1 MSSRDRVAPRES
13 AGDGLCDCADNLS
26 GLASA
31 FEVERKL
38 TLSRTSI
45 APVAIFESR
54 PVESWFDE
62 LVGTDG

>member
-1 MSSRDRVAPRES
+1 
-13 AGDGLCDCADNLS
+13 LS

-31 FEVERKL
+31 VEVERKL